1 VKTRDGPLVDTD
13 PSALSDLSEAGLYN
27 LVEDIGETRDRA
39 AERPDKV
46 TELAQLW
53 QRWNRDLAKPSWG
66 SLPSAM
72 PRPAP

>member
-1 VKTRDGPLVDTD
+1 MKTRDGPLVDTD
-13 PSALSDLSEAGLYN
+13 PSALSDLSGAGLYN

-53 QRWNRDLAKPSWG
+53 QRWNRDLAKPLWE
-66 SLPSAM
+66 PSPTSSPGAD
-72 PRPAP
+72 